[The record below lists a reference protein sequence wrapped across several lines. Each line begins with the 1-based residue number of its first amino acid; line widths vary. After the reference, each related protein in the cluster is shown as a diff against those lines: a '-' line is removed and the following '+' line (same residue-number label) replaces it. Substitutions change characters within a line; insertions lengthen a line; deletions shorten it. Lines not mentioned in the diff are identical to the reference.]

1 MITRIAFRALPAL
14 ILVLVLVVPVRFL
27 PAVIG
32 MPVEAA
38 NTLTLT
44 PNAGTPYTPITIAV
58 DAGTFTAGTP
68 VTAGFRD
75 AAGNPSQPLAT
86 GAAAVDGSATLS
98 GVIPFSAAV
107 GNASITVTGTLTNNP
122 VSLHGVFL
130 VRPVIQLTPDHA
142 AAGTTVSVTVYG
154 NGFDPNS
161 HVTFSENGVP
171 LAGSSAQTGPD
182 GSFPSLS
189 ISLVVPTTGTAL
201 LIGASDATG
210 AQAQAAFTIDAGQA
224 TIGTSTPT
232 PIGVSTGTGLTIN
245 PAAGPPGIGNVA
257 VSSAAGAFSGLSS
270 VALKF
275 TDHAGNALT
284 LPPAP
289 VSATGAVS
297 ASITLPVQAA
307 GGAAVISAQA
317 TGFAPLS
324 GQFRINPTLS
334 FSPTVVPPG
343 GTFSVT
349 GDGFTPQATVNF
361 TIGGITASSTVPI
374 VVSTTGH
381 FAMSF
386 TLPTTV
392 PLGPSTLAASDSA
405 GVGPVQAAFTVGT
418 PLPTA
423 TVTPIPSPTPG
434 VPTGAAGTT
443 NVYFA
448 EGYTGQAATNK
459 SASFSETLTMLN
471 PLSTPASVTITYFSQ
486 DGSPP
491 VVVTRT
497 VPPTSS
503 FNDSVNADVG
513 PDRIVGAEV
522 TSTQRIFVT
531 RTIDRTSPSG
541 ARLDGSTSLPTT
553 APALAWGFPEG
564 YTGIT
569 FQEYLT
575 ILNPSTV
582 PATVTVTLAPQA
594 NSAQGARVSTIS
606 VPAQS
611 RRTVNI
617 RALNQGDPAQSVG
630 MLVSSTAPIVAE
642 RVEYFGDG
650 AGSGKFGSTVSPGL
664 ATPAAQLRFPVLSSG
679 GSAPNPFGVNQPVGD
694 QAYITILNPAP
705 SGSPVQVAAAFAN
718 ASGVALGQ
726 AVTVDVPPGTRR
738 TITVNTSVGASP
750 VGPISA
756 VLNASGPIE
765 AEAAQYV
772 GGSPNTGPHPGVAFV
787 GASSTTTD
795 AFLTNLA
802 TTQANGTQVNRSLF
816 ISNPSASPEQITAT
830 YFGAN
835 SAVANSTYTVGA
847 GDILTININQDTQ
860 TLGPSAALGAELHM
874 TTGAPGGFLAGAA
887 GLTVDGLAAT
897 EDAGSPN

>member
-14 ILVLVLVVPVRFL
+14 ILVLVLVVPVRFF
-27 PAVIG
+27 PSVIG
-32 MPVEAA
+32 VPVEAA

-44 PNAGTPYTPITIAV
+44 PSAGTPYTPITISV
-58 DAGTFTAGTP
+58 DGGTFTSGTP

-86 GAAAVDGSATLS
+86 GTAAVDGSATLS

-142 AAGTTVSVTVYG
+142 PAGTTVSVTVYG

-171 LAGSSAQTGPD
+171 IAGSSAQTGPD

-201 LIGASDATG
+201 LIGASDASG
-210 AQAQAAFTIDAGQA
+210 AQAQAAFTIDSGPS
-224 TIGTSTPT
+224 TSSPT
-232 PIGVSTGTGLTIN
+232 PIGVGTGTGLTIN
-245 PAAGPPGIGNVA
+245 PAAGPPGLGNVA
-257 VSSAAGAFSGLSS
+257 ISSAAGAFSGVSS

-275 TDHAGNALT
+275 TDHAGNTLT

-289 VSATGAVS
+289 VNALGAVS

-324 GQFRINPTLS
+324 GQFQINPTLS

-349 GDGFTPQATVNF
+349 GDGFTPQATINF
-361 TIGGITASSTVPI
+361 TIGGIIASSSVPI

-392 PLGPSTLAASDSA
+392 PLGPNMLAASDSA

-423 TVTPIPSPTPG
+423 TATPIPSPTPG
-434 VPTGAAGTT
+434 VPTASGTT

-459 SASFSETLTMLN
+459 SASFSETLTLLN

-491 VVVTRT
+491 VSVTRT
-497 VPPTSS
+497 ISPTSS
-503 FNDSVNADVG
+503 LTDSVNADVG
-513 PDRIVGAEV
+513 PDRIVGAQV

-553 APALAWGFPEG
+553 APALTWGFPEG

-594 NSAQGARVSTIS
+594 NSALGARLSTVS

-617 RALNQGDPAQSVG
+617 RALNQGDSVQSVG
-630 MLVSSTAPIVAE
+630 MLVNSTVPIVAE

-650 AGSGKFGSTVSPGL
+650 AGSGKFGSTVSPGI
-664 ATPAAQLRFPVLSSG
+664 ATPADQLRFPVLSSG
-679 GSAPNPFGVNQPVGD
+679 GSSPNRFGVNQPVGD
-694 QAYITILNPAP
+694 QAYITILNPAL

-726 AVTVDVPPGTRR
+726 AVTVDIPPGTRR
-738 TITVNTSVGASP
+738 TITVNTSVGTSP

-772 GGSPNTGPHPGVAFV
+772 GGSPNTGPHPGVAFA
-787 GASSTTTD
+787 GASTTMD
-795 AFLTNLA
+795 AFFTNLA
-802 TTQANGTQVNRSLF
+802 TIQVNGTQVNRSLF
-816 ISNPSASPEQITAT
+816 ISNPSANSEQITAT

-835 SAVANSTYTVGA
+835 SAVTNSTYTVGA
-847 GDILTININQDTQ
+847 GDILTINVNQDTQ
-860 TLGPSAALGAELHM
+860 TLGPSAALGAALHM
-874 TTGAPGGFLAGAA
+874 TSGAPGGFLAGAA

-897 EDAGSPN
+897 EDTGSPN